1 MWLIGALSV
10 RGALNDRFWNGGK
23 REFYHCAARGPKLAA
38 FPAVTG
44 RDRDGYGAWGAFL
57 AVLAGEFRAV
67 PNGGFSA
74 RLARNPAPRPRR

>member
-38 FPAVTG
+38 FPVVMG
-44 RDRDGYGAWGAFL
+44 QDWDRYEASAPRLPFRP
-57 AVLAGEFRAV
+57 AEFRAIFTD
-67 PNGGFSA
+67 GFSA
-74 RLARNPAPRPRR
+74 SLARNPAPWPRR